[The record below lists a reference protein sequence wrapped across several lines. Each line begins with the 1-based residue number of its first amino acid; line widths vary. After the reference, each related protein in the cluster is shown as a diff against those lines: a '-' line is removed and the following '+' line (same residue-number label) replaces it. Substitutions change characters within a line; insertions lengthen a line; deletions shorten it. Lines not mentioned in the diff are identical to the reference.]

1 MSKLKICIIG
11 AGNISNTRH
20 IPACLK
26 NDKIDIVGVISND
39 KKKIDRT
46 IGKYNI
52 CNTLV
57 IDQSKD
63 ILQQLRDCLWFNEE
77 VDAVIIGTPPKEH
90 FELVKSCLM
99 LRKHTLVEKPMMMSA
114 EQCDEVISISRKNNL
129 ILYVMHSFQYSNGI
143 LEMEKRLKTG
153 EFGKIESILELQLT
167 NRRRRLPVWY
177 NDLPLGLYYDEAAHF
192 FYTAIN
198 FGGDLEIKNAS
209 AQFNKINESTPK
221 FMQAQLKAG
230 DIPVQMYMNF
240 NSPIC
245 EWGVI
250 LLCEKKAVIYDFFKD
265 ILIVVDNDD
274 LHLAK
279 NVLKVSLQFSW
290 GFWKGFIKNGLK
302 MVNKNLLYGH
312 DKCITSFVN
321 SIYTGEID
329 EKLAATTGKKVVS
342 AMNEVIDK
350 IKMEG
355 NNC

>member
-1 MSKLKICIIG
+1 MNNLKVCIIG

-20 IPACLK
+20 IPAILK
-26 NDKIDIVGVISND
+26 NGKINIVGVISND
-39 KKKIDRT
+39 KKKIERT
-46 IGKYNI
+46 TNKYKISNS
-52 CNTLV
+52 LL
-57 IDQSKD
+57 IDPNKD
-63 ILQQLRDCLWFNEE
+63 VLEQLKKCSWFMND

-90 FELVKSCLM
+90 FEMVKVCLM
-99 LRKHTLVEKPMMMSA
+99 LKKHTLVEKPMMMCV
-114 EQCDEVISISRKNNL
+114 EECDEVIRISEKNNL

-143 LEMEKRLKTG
+143 LEMEKRFKLG
-153 EFGKIESILELQLT
+153 EFGNIESILELQVT
-167 NRRRRLPVWY
+167 NRRRRLPLWY

-198 FGGDLEIKNAS
+198 LGGELEVKNAS
-209 AQFNKINESTPK
+209 AQFNKINENTPK
-221 FMQAQLKAG
+221 FIQAQLKAG
-230 DIPVQMYMNF
+230 NVPLQMFMNF

-265 ILIVVDNDD
+265 ILIIVDNDD

-290 GFWKGFIKNGLK
+290 GFWKGFIKNGFK

-312 DKCITSFVN
+312 DKCINSFAN

-329 EKLAATTGKKVVS
+329 KKLAATTGRKVVK
-342 AMNEVIDK
+342 AMNDVVDK
-350 IKMEG
+350 IKDG
-355 NNC
+355 GK